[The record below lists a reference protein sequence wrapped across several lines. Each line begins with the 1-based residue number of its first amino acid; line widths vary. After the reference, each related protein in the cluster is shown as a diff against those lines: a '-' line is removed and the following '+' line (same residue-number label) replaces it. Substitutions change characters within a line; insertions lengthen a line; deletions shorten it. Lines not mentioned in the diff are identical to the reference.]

1 MSHIFIFG
9 ITRRGKAVYHRH
21 SAGQEEEKNFPV
33 FGICQGQLLPDRGSL
48 DIQTYKNQGSVKM
61 TAKHIDTALVNA
73 GRSKKYTQ
81 GSVNSVIQR
90 ASSLV
95 FDTVEAKKQATRG
108 RAKGELFYGR
118 RGTLTHFSLQE
129 AMCELEGGAGC
140 ALFPC
145 GAAAVANTLLAF
157 VEQGDHVLVTNTA
170 YEPTQDFCSK
180 ILAKLGVT
188 TGWFDPLIGA
198 DIANLI
204 QPNTKVV
211 FLEAPGSITM
221 EVHDVPAIV
230 EAVRRVAPEAIIMID
245 NTWAAGILFKALEFG
260 IDISIQA
267 GTKYLIG
274 HSDAMVG
281 TAVSNA
287 RCWDQL
293 RENAYLMGQMLD
305 ADTAY
310 MTSRGL
316 RTLGVR
322 LRQHHESSLAIAEWL
337 AAHPQVAK
345 VNHPALP
352 GSKGHEFWK
361 RDFTGSSGL
370 FSFVLNKRLSNDALA
385 AYLDN
390 FTLFSMAYSWGGFE
404 SLILA
409 NQPEHIAAIRPE
421 GEIDFTGTLIR
432 VHIGLE
438 NVDDL
443 IADLAAGFQRI
454 V

>member
-1 MSHIFIFG
+1 M
-9 ITRRGKAVYHRH
+9 A
-21 SAGQEEEKNFPV
+21 
-33 FGICQGQLLPDRGSL
+33 D
-48 DIQTYKNQGSVKM
+48 
-61 TAKHIDTALVNA
+61 KHLDTALVNA

-95 FDTVEAKKQATRG
+95 FDTVEAKKHATRN
-108 RAKGELFYGR
+108 RANGELFYGR

-145 GAAAVANTLLAF
+145 GAAAVANTILAF
-157 VEQGDHVLVTNTA
+157 VEQGDHVLMTNTA
-170 YEPTQDFCSK
+170 YEPSQDFCTK

-188 TGWFDPLIGA
+188 TSWFDPLIGA
-198 DIANLI
+198 DIARLVR
-204 QPNTKVV
+204 PETRVV
-211 FLEAPGSITM
+211 FLESPGSITM

-230 EAVRRVAPEAIIMID
+230 AAVRQVAPEAIIMID
-245 NTWAAGILFKALEFG
+245 NTWAAGILFKALDFG

-281 TAVSNA
+281 TAVANA
-287 RCWDQL
+287 RCWPQL

-322 LRQHHESSLAIAEWL
+322 LRQHHESSLRIAEWL
-337 AAHPQVAK
+337 AQHPQVAR

-370 FSFVLNKRLSNDALA
+370 FSFVLSKRLNDAELA
-385 AYLDN
+385 EYLDN
-390 FTLFSMAYSWGGFE
+390 FSLFSMAYSWGGFE

-409 NQPEHIAAIRPE
+409 NQPEQLAHIRPDAE
-421 GEIDFTGTLIR
+421 VDFSGTLIR
-432 VHIGLE
+432 LHIGLE

-443 IADLAAGFQRI
+443 QADLAAGFARI

>member
-1 MSHIFIFG
+1 M
-9 ITRRGKAVYHRH
+9 A
-21 SAGQEEEKNFPV
+21 
-33 FGICQGQLLPDRGSL
+33 D
-48 DIQTYKNQGSVKM
+48 
-61 TAKHIDTALVNA
+61 KHLDTALVNA

-95 FDTVEAKKQATRG
+95 FDTVEAKKHATRN
-108 RAKGELFYGR
+108 RANGELFYGR

-145 GAAAVANTLLAF
+145 DAAAVANTILAF
-157 VEQGDHVLVTNTA
+157 VEQGDHVLMTNTA
-170 YEPTQDFCSK
+170 YEPSQDFCTK

-188 TGWFDPLIGA
+188 TSWFDPLIGA
-198 DIANLI
+198 DIARLVR
-204 QPNTKVV
+204 PETRVV
-211 FLEAPGSITM
+211 FLESPGSITM

-230 EAVRRVAPEAIIMID
+230 AAVRQVAPEAIIMLD
-245 NTWAAGILFKALEFG
+245 NTWAAGILFKALDFG

-281 TAVSNA
+281 TAVANA
-287 RCWDQL
+287 RCWPQL

-322 LRQHHESSLAIAEWL
+322 LRQHHESSLRIAEWL
-337 AAHPQVAK
+337 AQHPQVAR

-370 FSFVLNKRLSNDALA
+370 FSFVLSKRLNDAELA
-385 AYLDN
+385 EYLDN
-390 FTLFSMAYSWGGFE
+390 FSLFSMAYSWGGFE

-409 NQPEHIAAIRPE
+409 NQPEQIAHIRPDAE
-421 GEIDFTGTLIR
+421 VDFSGTLIR
-432 VHIGLE
+432 LHIGLE

-443 IADLAAGFQRI
+443 QADLAAGFARI

>member
-1 MSHIFIFG
+1 M
-9 ITRRGKAVYHRH
+9 A
-21 SAGQEEEKNFPV
+21 
-33 FGICQGQLLPDRGSL
+33 D
-48 DIQTYKNQGSVKM
+48 
-61 TAKHIDTALVNA
+61 KHLDTALVNA

-95 FDTVEAKKQATRG
+95 FDTVEAKKHATRN
-108 RAKGELFYGR
+108 RANGELFYGR

-145 GAAAVANTLLAF
+145 GAAAVANTILAF
-157 VEQGDHVLVTNTA
+157 VEQGDHILVTNTA
-170 YEPTQDFCSK
+170 YEPTQDFCTK

-188 TGWFDPLIGA
+188 TGWFDPLIGG
-198 DIANLI
+198 DIARLV
-204 QPNTKVV
+204 QPNTRVV
-211 FLEAPGSITM
+211 FLESPGSITM

-230 EAVRRVAPEAIIMID
+230 AAVRRVAPEAIIMID
-245 NTWAAGILFKALEFG
+245 NTWAAGVLFKALEFG

-281 TAVSNA
+281 TAVSNE
-287 RCWDQL
+287 RCWAQL
-293 RENAYLMGQMLD
+293 RENAYLMGQMVD

-316 RTLGVR
+316 RTLAVR
-322 LRQHHESSLAIAEWL
+322 LRQHHESSLQIAEWL
-337 AAHPQVAK
+337 AQHPQVAR

-352 GSKGHEFWK
+352 GSKGHEYWK

-370 FSFVLNKRLSNDALA
+370 FSFVLNKRLTDAELS
-385 AYLDN
+385 AYLDH
-390 FTLFSMAYSWGGFE
+390 FSLFSMAYSWGGFE

-409 NQPEHIAAIRPE
+409 NQPEHIAAIRPDAE
-421 GEIDFTGTLIR
+421 VDFSGTLIR

-438 NVDDL
+438 NVTDL
-443 IADLAAGFQRI
+443 LDDLAAGFARI

>member
-1 MSHIFIFG
+1 MTKKH
-9 ITRRGKAVYHRH
+9 
-21 SAGQEEEKNFPV
+21 
-33 FGICQGQLLPDRGSL
+33 L
-48 DIQTYKNQGSVKM
+48 DT
-61 TAKHIDTALVNA
+61 TLVQA

-95 FDTVEAKKQATRG
+95 FDTVEEKKIATRN
-108 RAKGELFYGR
+108 RAKGGLFYGR

-145 GAAAVANTLLAF
+145 GAAAVANTILAF
-157 VEQGDHVLVTNTA
+157 VEQGDHILMTNTA
-170 YEPTQDFCSK
+170 YEPSQDFCTK
-180 ILAKLGVT
+180 ILSKLGVT
-188 TGWFDPLIGA
+188 TGWFDPLIGEG
-198 DIANLI
+198 IAELI
-204 QPNTKVV
+204 QPNTRIV
-211 FLEAPGSITM
+211 FLESPGSLTM

-230 EAVRRVAPEAIIMID
+230 KAVRSKAPEAIVMID
-245 NTWAAGILFKALEFG
+245 NTWAAGVLFKALEFD

-267 GTKYLIG
+267 ATKYLIG
-274 HSDAMVG
+274 HSDGMIG

-293 RENAYLMGQMLD
+293 RENAYLMGQMVD

-310 MTSRGL
+310 MTSRGI

-322 LRQHHESSLAIAEWL
+322 LRQHHESSLKVAQWL
-337 AAHPQVAK
+337 AQHPQVER

-352 GSKGHEFWK
+352 GSKGHEFWQ

-370 FSFVLNKRLSNDALA
+370 FSFVLKKRLNNDELA
-385 AYLDN
+385 SYLDN

-409 NQPEHIAAIRPE
+409 NQPEQIAALRP
-421 GEIDFTGTLIR
+421 GGDVDFSGTLIR
-432 VHIGLE
+432 LHIGLE

-443 IADLAAGFQRI
+443 IADLAAGFERI

>member
-1 MSHIFIFG
+1 M
-9 ITRRGKAVYHRH
+9 A
-21 SAGQEEEKNFPV
+21 
-33 FGICQGQLLPDRGSL
+33 D
-48 DIQTYKNQGSVKM
+48 
-61 TAKHIDTALVNA
+61 KHLDTALVNA

-95 FDTVEAKKQATRG
+95 FDTVEAKKHATRN
-108 RAKGELFYGR
+108 RANGELFYGR

-145 GAAAVANTLLAF
+145 GAAAVANTILAF
-157 VEQGDHVLVTNTA
+157 VEQGDQVLMTNTA
-170 YEPTQDFCSK
+170 YEPSQDFCTK
-180 ILAKLGVT
+180 ILAKLGVAT
-188 TGWFDPLIGA
+188 SWFDPLIGA
-198 DIANLI
+198 DIAQLI
-204 QPNTKVV
+204 RPETRVV
-211 FLEAPGSITM
+211 FLESPGSITM

-230 EAVRRVAPEAIIMID
+230 AAVRQVAPEAIIMID
-245 NTWAAGILFKALEFG
+245 NTWAAGILFKALDFG

-281 TAVSNA
+281 TAVANA
-287 RCWDQL
+287 RCWPQL

-322 LRQHHESSLAIAEWL
+322 LRQHHESSLRIAEWL
-337 AAHPQVAK
+337 AQHPQVAR

-370 FSFVLNKRLSNDALA
+370 FSFVLNKRLNDAELA
-385 AYLDN
+385 EYLDN
-390 FTLFSMAYSWGGFE
+390 FSLFSMAYSWGGFE

-409 NQPEHIAAIRPE
+409 NQPEQIAHIRPDAE
-421 GEIDFTGTLIR
+421 VDFSGTLIR
-432 VHIGLE
+432 LHIGLE

-443 IADLAAGFQRI
+443 QADLAAGFARI

>member
-1 MSHIFIFG
+1 M
-9 ITRRGKAVYHRH
+9 A
-21 SAGQEEEKNFPV
+21 
-33 FGICQGQLLPDRGSL
+33 D
-48 DIQTYKNQGSVKM
+48 
-61 TAKHIDTALVNA
+61 KHLDTALVNA

-95 FDTVEAKKQATRG
+95 FDTVEAKKHATRN
-108 RAKGELFYGR
+108 RANGELFYGR

-129 AMCELEGGAGC
+129 AMCELEGGAAGEEG
-140 ALFPC
+140 AA
-145 GAAAVANTLLAF
+145 GAAAVANTILAF
-157 VEQGDHVLVTNTA
+157 VEQGDHVLMTNTA
-170 YEPTQDFCSK
+170 YEPSQDFCTK

-188 TGWFDPLIGA
+188 TSWFDPLIGA
-198 DIANLI
+198 DIARLVR
-204 QPNTKVV
+204 PETRVV
-211 FLEAPGSITM
+211 FLESPGSITM

-230 EAVRRVAPEAIIMID
+230 AAVRQVAPEAIIMLD
-245 NTWAAGILFKALEFG
+245 NTWAAGILFKALDFG

-281 TAVSNA
+281 TAVANA
-287 RCWDQL
+287 RCWPQL

-322 LRQHHESSLAIAEWL
+322 LRQHHESSLRIAEWL
-337 AAHPQVAK
+337 AQHPQVAR

-370 FSFVLNKRLSNDALA
+370 FSFVLSKRLNDAELA
-385 AYLDN
+385 EYLDN
-390 FTLFSMAYSWGGFE
+390 FSLFSMAYSWGGFE

-409 NQPEHIAAIRPE
+409 NQPEQIAHIRPDAE
-421 GEIDFTGTLIR
+421 VDFSGTLIR
-432 VHIGLE
+432 LHIGLE

-443 IADLAAGFQRI
+443 QADLAAGFARI

>member
-1 MSHIFIFG
+1 M
-9 ITRRGKAVYHRH
+9 A
-21 SAGQEEEKNFPV
+21 
-33 FGICQGQLLPDRGSL
+33 D
-48 DIQTYKNQGSVKM
+48 
-61 TAKHIDTALVNA
+61 KHLDTALVNA

-95 FDTVEAKKQATRG
+95 FDTVEAKKHATRN
-108 RAKGELFYGR
+108 RANGELFYGR

-129 AMCELEGGAGC
+129 AMCELESGAGC

-145 GAAAVANTLLAF
+145 GAAAVANTILAF
-157 VEQGDHVLVTNTA
+157 VEQGDHVLMTNTA
-170 YEPTQDFCSK
+170 YEPSQDFCTK

-188 TGWFDPLIGA
+188 TSWFDPLIGA
-198 DIANLI
+198 DITRLVR
-204 QPNTKVV
+204 PETRVV
-211 FLEAPGSITM
+211 FLESPGSITM

-230 EAVRRVAPEAIIMID
+230 AAVRQVAPEAIIMID
-245 NTWAAGILFKALEFG
+245 NTWAAGILFKALDFG

-281 TAVSNA
+281 TAVANA
-287 RCWDQL
+287 RCWPQL

-322 LRQHHESSLAIAEWL
+322 LRQHHESSLRIAEWL
-337 AAHPQVAK
+337 AQHPQVAR

-370 FSFVLNKRLSNDALA
+370 FSFVLSKRLNDAELA
-385 AYLDN
+385 EYLDN
-390 FTLFSMAYSWGGFE
+390 FSLFSMAYSWGGFE

-409 NQPEHIAAIRPE
+409 NQPEQIAHIRPDAE
-421 GEIDFTGTLIR
+421 VDFSGTLIR
-432 VHIGLE
+432 LHIGLE

-443 IADLAAGFQRI
+443 QADLAAGFARI

>member
-1 MSHIFIFG
+1 M
-9 ITRRGKAVYHRH
+9 A
-21 SAGQEEEKNFPV
+21 
-33 FGICQGQLLPDRGSL
+33 D
-48 DIQTYKNQGSVKM
+48 
-61 TAKHIDTALVNA
+61 KHLDTALVNA

-95 FDTVEAKKQATRG
+95 FDTVEAKKHATRN
-108 RAKGELFYGR
+108 RANGELFYGR

-145 GAAAVANTLLAF
+145 GAAAVANTILAF
-157 VEQGDHVLVTNTA
+157 VEQGDHVLMTNTA
-170 YEPTQDFCSK
+170 YEPSQDFCTK

-188 TGWFDPLIGA
+188 TSWFDPLIGA
-198 DIANLI
+198 DIARLVR
-204 QPNTKVV
+204 PETRVV
-211 FLEAPGSITM
+211 FLESPGSITM
-221 EVHDVPAIV
+221 EVHDVPAIIA
-230 EAVRRVAPEAIIMID
+230 AVRQVAPEAIIMID
-245 NTWAAGILFKALEFG
+245 NTWAAGILFKALDFG

-281 TAVSNA
+281 TAVANA
-287 RCWDQL
+287 RCWPQL

-322 LRQHHESSLAIAEWL
+322 LRQHHESSLRIAEWL
-337 AAHPQVAK
+337 AQHPQVAR

-370 FSFVLNKRLSNDALA
+370 FSFVLSKRLNDAELA
-385 AYLDN
+385 EYLDN
-390 FTLFSMAYSWGGFE
+390 FSLFSMAYSWGGFE

-409 NQPEHIAAIRPE
+409 NQPEQIAHIRPDAE
-421 GEIDFTGTLIR
+421 VDFSGTLIR
-432 VHIGLE
+432 LHIGLE

-443 IADLAAGFQRI
+443 QADLAAGFARI

>member
-1 MSHIFIFG
+1 M
-9 ITRRGKAVYHRH
+9 A
-21 SAGQEEEKNFPV
+21 
-33 FGICQGQLLPDRGSL
+33 D
-48 DIQTYKNQGSVKM
+48 
-61 TAKHIDTALVNA
+61 KHLDTALVNA

-95 FDTVEAKKQATRG
+95 FDTVEAKKRATRN
-108 RAKGELFYGR
+108 RANGELFYGR

-145 GAAAVANTLLAF
+145 GAAAVANTILAF
-157 VEQGDHVLVTNTA
+157 VEQGDHVLMTNTA
-170 YEPTQDFCSK
+170 YEPSQDFCTK

-188 TGWFDPLIGA
+188 TSWFDPLIGA
-198 DIANLI
+198 DIARLVR
-204 QPNTKVV
+204 PETRVV
-211 FLEAPGSITM
+211 FLESPGSITM

-230 EAVRRVAPEAIIMID
+230 AAVRQVAPEAIIMLD
-245 NTWAAGILFKALEFG
+245 NTWAAGILFKALDFG

-281 TAVSNA
+281 TAVANA
-287 RCWDQL
+287 RCWPQL

-322 LRQHHESSLAIAEWL
+322 LRQHHESSLRIAEWL
-337 AAHPQVAK
+337 AQHPQVAR

-370 FSFVLNKRLSNDALA
+370 FSFVLSKRLNDAELA
-385 AYLDN
+385 EYLDN
-390 FTLFSMAYSWGGFE
+390 FSLFSMAYSWGGFE

-409 NQPEHIAAIRPE
+409 NQPEQIAHIRPDAE
-421 GEIDFTGTLIR
+421 VDFSGTLIR
-432 VHIGLE
+432 LHIGLE

-443 IADLAAGFQRI
+443 QADLAAGFARI

>member
-1 MSHIFIFG
+1 M
-9 ITRRGKAVYHRH
+9 A
-21 SAGQEEEKNFPV
+21 
-33 FGICQGQLLPDRGSL
+33 D
-48 DIQTYKNQGSVKM
+48 
-61 TAKHIDTALVNA
+61 KHLDTALVNA

-95 FDTVEAKKQATRG
+95 FDTVEAKKHATRN
-108 RAKGELFYGR
+108 RANGELFYGR

-145 GAAAVANTLLAF
+145 GAAAVANTILAF
-157 VEQGDHVLVTNTA
+157 VEQGDHVLMTNTA
-170 YEPTQDFCSK
+170 YEPSQDFCTK
-180 ILAKLGVT
+180 ILAKLGIAT
-188 TGWFDPLIGA
+188 SWFDPLIGA
-198 DIANLI
+198 DIAQLI
-204 QPNTKVV
+204 RPETRVV
-211 FLEAPGSITM
+211 FLESPGSITM

-230 EAVRRVAPEAIIMID
+230 AAVRQVAPEAIIMID
-245 NTWAAGILFKALEFG
+245 NTWAAGILFKALDFG

-281 TAVSNA
+281 TAVANA
-287 RCWDQL
+287 RCWPQL

-322 LRQHHESSLAIAEWL
+322 LRQHHESSLRIAEWL
-337 AAHPQVAK
+337 AQHPQVAR

-370 FSFVLNKRLSNDALA
+370 FSFVLNKRLNDAELA

-390 FTLFSMAYSWGGFE
+390 FSLFSMAYSWGGFE

-409 NQPEHIAAIRPE
+409 NQPEQIAHIRPDAE
-421 GEIDFTGTLIR
+421 VDFSGTLIR
-432 VHIGLE
+432 LHIGLE

-443 IADLAAGFQRI
+443 QADLAAGFARI

>member
-1 MSHIFIFG
+1 MTKKH
-9 ITRRGKAVYHRH
+9 
-21 SAGQEEEKNFPV
+21 
-33 FGICQGQLLPDRGSL
+33 L
-48 DIQTYKNQGSVKM
+48 DT
-61 TAKHIDTALVNA
+61 TLVQA

-95 FDTVEAKKQATRG
+95 FDTVEDKKIATRN
-108 RAKGELFYGR
+108 RAKGGLFYGR

-145 GAAAVANTLLAF
+145 GAAAVANTILAF
-157 VEQGDHVLVTNTA
+157 VEQGDHILMTNTA
-170 YEPTQDFCSK
+170 YEPSQDFCTK
-180 ILAKLGVT
+180 ILSRLGVT
-188 TGWFDPLIGA
+188 TGWFDPLIGEG
-198 DIANLI
+198 ISELI
-204 QPNTKVV
+204 QPNTRIV
-211 FLEAPGSITM
+211 FLESPGSITM

-230 EAVRRVAPEAIIMID
+230 KAVRSKAPEAIIMID
-245 NTWAAGILFKALEFG
+245 NTWAAGVLLKALEFD

-267 GTKYLIG
+267 ATKYLIG
-274 HSDAMVG
+274 HSDGMIG

-293 RENAYLMGQMLD
+293 RENAYLMGQMVD

-310 MTSRGL
+310 MTSRGI

-322 LRQHHESSLAIAEWL
+322 LRQHHESSLKIAEWL
-337 AAHPQVAK
+337 AQHPQVER

-352 GSKGHEFWK
+352 GSKGHEFWQ

-370 FSFVLNKRLSNDALA
+370 FSFVLKKRLNNDELA
-385 AYLDN
+385 SYLDN

-404 SLILA
+404 SLILP
-409 NQPEHIAAIRPE
+409 NQPEQIAALRPG
-421 GEIDFTGTLIR
+421 GEVDFSGTLIR
-432 VHIGLE
+432 LHIGLE
-438 NVDDL
+438 NADDL
-443 IADLAAGFQRI
+443 IADLAAGFARI

>member
-1 MSHIFIFG
+1 M
-9 ITRRGKAVYHRH
+9 A
-21 SAGQEEEKNFPV
+21 
-33 FGICQGQLLPDRGSL
+33 D
-48 DIQTYKNQGSVKM
+48 
-61 TAKHIDTALVNA
+61 KHLDTALVNA

-95 FDTVEAKKQATRG
+95 FDTVEAKKHATRN
-108 RAKGELFYGR
+108 RANGELFYGR

-145 GAAAVANTLLAF
+145 GAAAVANTILAF
-157 VEQGDHVLVTNTA
+157 VEQGDHVLMTNTA
-170 YEPTQDFCSK
+170 YEPSQDFCTK

-188 TGWFDPLIGA
+188 TSWFDPLIGA
-198 DIANLI
+198 DIARLVR
-204 QPNTKVV
+204 PETRVV
-211 FLEAPGSITM
+211 FLESPGSITM

-230 EAVRRVAPEAIIMID
+230 AAVRQVAPEAIIMID
-245 NTWAAGILFKALEFG
+245 NTWAARILFKALDFG

-281 TAVSNA
+281 TAVANA
-287 RCWDQL
+287 RCWPQL

-322 LRQHHESSLAIAEWL
+322 LRQHHESSLRIAEWL
-337 AAHPQVAK
+337 AQHPQVAR

-370 FSFVLNKRLSNDALA
+370 FSFVLSKRLNDAELA
-385 AYLDN
+385 EYLDN
-390 FTLFSMAYSWGGFE
+390 FSLFSMAYSWGGFE

-409 NQPEHIAAIRPE
+409 NQPEQIAHIRPDAE
-421 GEIDFTGTLIR
+421 VDFSGTLIR
-432 VHIGLE
+432 LHIGLE

-443 IADLAAGFQRI
+443 QADLAAGFARI

>member
-1 MSHIFIFG
+1 M
-9 ITRRGKAVYHRH
+9 A
-21 SAGQEEEKNFPV
+21 
-33 FGICQGQLLPDRGSL
+33 D
-48 DIQTYKNQGSVKM
+48 
-61 TAKHIDTALVNA
+61 KHLDTALVNA

-95 FDTVEAKKQATRG
+95 FDTVEAKKHATRN
-108 RAKGELFYGR
+108 RANGELFYGR

-145 GAAAVANTLLAF
+145 GAAAVANTILAF
-157 VEQGDHVLVTNTA
+157 VEQGDHVLMTNTA
-170 YEPTQDFCSK
+170 YEPSQDFCTK

-188 TGWFDPLIGA
+188 TSWFDPLIGA
-198 DIANLI
+198 DIARLVR
-204 QPNTKVV
+204 PETRVV
-211 FLEAPGSITM
+211 FLESPGSITM

-230 EAVRRVAPEAIIMID
+230 AAVRQVAPEAIIMID
-245 NTWAAGILFKALEFG
+245 NTWAAGILFKALDFG

-281 TAVSNA
+281 TAVANA
-287 RCWDQL
+287 RCWPQL

-305 ADTAY
+305 SDTAY

-322 LRQHHESSLAIAEWL
+322 LRQHHESSLRIADWL
-337 AAHPQVAK
+337 AQHPQVAR

-370 FSFVLNKRLSNDALA
+370 FSFVLSKRLNDAELA
-385 AYLDN
+385 EYLDN
-390 FTLFSMAYSWGGFE
+390 FSLFSMAYSWGGFE

-409 NQPEHIAAIRPE
+409 NQPEQIAHIRPDAE
-421 GEIDFTGTLIR
+421 VDFSGTLIR
-432 VHIGLE
+432 LHIGLE

-443 IADLAAGFQRI
+443 QADLAAGFARI

>member
-1 MSHIFIFG
+1 
-9 ITRRGKAVYHRH
+9 
-21 SAGQEEEKNFPV
+21 
-33 FGICQGQLLPDRGSL
+33 
-48 DIQTYKNQGSVKM
+48 M
-61 TAKHIDTALVNA
+61 TAKHLDTALVNA

-81 GSVNSVIQR
+81 GSVNTVIQR

-95 FDTVEAKKQATRG
+95 FETVEAKKHATRN
-108 RAKGELFYGR
+108 RANGELFYGR

-145 GAAAVANTLLAF
+145 GAAAVANTILAF
-157 VEQGDHVLVTNTA
+157 VEQGDHVLMTNTA
-170 YEPTQDFCSK
+170 YEPTQDFSTK

-188 TGWFDPLIGA
+188 TSWFDPMIGSS
-198 DIANLI
+198 IVQLV
-204 QPNTKVV
+204 QPNTRVV
-211 FLEAPGSITM
+211 FLESPGSITM

-230 EAVRRVAPEAIIMID
+230 QAVRSVAPEAIIMID
-245 NTWAAGILFKALEFG
+245 NTWAAGVLFKALDFD

-281 TAVSNA
+281 TAVANA
-287 RCWDQL
+287 RCWEQL

-322 LRQHHESSLAIAEWL
+322 LRQHHESSLKIAEWL
-337 AAHPQVAK
+337 AAHPQVAQ

-352 GSKGHEFWK
+352 GSKGHEYWK
-361 RDFTGSSGL
+361 RDFSGSSGL
-370 FSFVLNKRLSNDALA
+370 FSFVLNKRLNNEELA
-385 AYLDN
+385 NYLDN
-390 FTLFSMAYSWGGFE
+390 FSLFSMAYSWGGFE

-421 GEIDFTGTLIR
+421 GRVDFDGTLIR
-432 VHIGLE
+432 LHIGLE

-443 IADLAAGFQRI
+443 IGDLVAGFQRI

>member
-1 MSHIFIFG
+1 M
-9 ITRRGKAVYHRH
+9 A
-21 SAGQEEEKNFPV
+21 
-33 FGICQGQLLPDRGSL
+33 D
-48 DIQTYKNQGSVKM
+48 
-61 TAKHIDTALVNA
+61 KHLDTALVHA
-73 GRSKKYTQ
+73 GRSQKYTL

-95 FDTVEAKKQATRG
+95 FDTVEAKKHATRN

-145 GAAAVANTLLAF
+145 GAAAVANTILAF
-157 VEQGDHVLVTNTA
+157 VEQGDHILVTNTA
-170 YEPTQDFCSK
+170 YEPTQDFCTK

-188 TGWFDPLIGA
+188 TGWFDPLIGG
-198 DIANLI
+198 DIARLV
-204 QPNTKVV
+204 QPNTRVV
-211 FLEAPGSITM
+211 FLESPGSITM

-230 EAVRRVAPEAIIMID
+230 AAVRRVAPEAIIMID
-245 NTWAAGILFKALEFG
+245 NTWAAGVLFKALEFG

-281 TAVSNA
+281 TAVSNE
-287 RCWDQL
+287 RCWAQL
-293 RENAYLMGQMLD
+293 RENAYLMGQMVD

-316 RTLGVR
+316 RTLAVR
-322 LRQHHESSLAIAEWL
+322 LRQHHESSLQIAEWL
-337 AAHPQVAK
+337 AQHPQVAR

-352 GSKGHEFWK
+352 GSKGHEYWK

-370 FSFVLNKRLSNDALA
+370 FSFVLNKRLTDAELS
-385 AYLDN
+385 AYLDH
-390 FTLFSMAYSWGGFE
+390 FSLFSMAYSWGGFE

-409 NQPEHIAAIRPE
+409 NQPEHIAAIRPDAE
-421 GEIDFTGTLIR
+421 VDFSGTLIR
-432 VHIGLE
+432 LHIGLE
-438 NVDDL
+438 NDTDL
-443 IADLAAGFQRI
+443 LDVIAAGFARI

>member
-1 MSHIFIFG
+1 M
-9 ITRRGKAVYHRH
+9 A
-21 SAGQEEEKNFPV
+21 
-33 FGICQGQLLPDRGSL
+33 D
-48 DIQTYKNQGSVKM
+48 
-61 TAKHIDTALVNA
+61 KHLDTALVNA

-95 FDTVEAKKQATRG
+95 FDTVEAKKHATRN
-108 RAKGELFYGR
+108 RANGELFYGR

-145 GAAAVANTLLAF
+145 GAAAVANTILAF
-157 VEQGDHVLVTNTA
+157 VEQGDHVLMTNTA
-170 YEPTQDFCSK
+170 YEPSQDFCTK

-188 TGWFDPLIGA
+188 TSWFDPLIGA
-198 DIANLI
+198 DIARLVR
-204 QPNTKVV
+204 PETRVV
-211 FLEAPGSITM
+211 FLESPGSITM

-230 EAVRRVAPEAIIMID
+230 AAVRQVAPEAIIMID
-245 NTWAAGILFKALEFG
+245 NTWAAGILFKALDFG

-281 TAVSNA
+281 TAVANA
-287 RCWDQL
+287 RCWPQL

-322 LRQHHESSLAIAEWL
+322 LRQHHESSLRIAEWL
-337 AAHPQVAK
+337 AQHPQVAR

-370 FSFVLNKRLSNDALA
+370 FSFVLSKRLNDAELA
-385 AYLDN
+385 EYLDN
-390 FTLFSMAYSWGGFE
+390 FSLFSMAYSWGGFE

-409 NQPEHIAAIRPE
+409 NQPEQIAHIRPDAE
-421 GEIDFTGTLIR
+421 VDFSGTLIR
-432 VHIGLE
+432 LHIGLE

-443 IADLAAGFQRI
+443 QADLAVGFARI

>member
-1 MSHIFIFG
+1 MTTKH
-9 ITRRGKAVYHRH
+9 
-21 SAGQEEEKNFPV
+21 
-33 FGICQGQLLPDRGSL
+33 L
-48 DIQTYKNQGSVKM
+48 DT
-61 TAKHIDTALVNA
+61 TLVQA

-95 FDTVEAKKQATRG
+95 FDTVEEKKNATRN
-108 RAKGELFYGR
+108 RAKGGLFYGR

-145 GAAAVANTLLAF
+145 GAAAVANTILAF
-157 VEQGDHVLVTNTA
+157 VEQGDHILMTNTA
-170 YEPTQDFCSK
+170 YEPSQDFCTK
-180 ILAKLGVT
+180 ILSKLGVT
-188 TGWFDPLIGA
+188 TGWFDPLIGEG
-198 DIANLI
+198 IAELI
-204 QPNTKVV
+204 QPNTRIV
-211 FLEAPGSITM
+211 FLESPGSLTM

-230 EAVRRVAPEAIIMID
+230 KAVRSKAPEAIIIID
-245 NTWAAGILFKALEFG
+245 NTWAAGVLFKALEFD

-267 GTKYLIG
+267 ATKYLIG
-274 HSDAMVG
+274 HSDGMIG

-293 RENAYLMGQMLD
+293 RENAYLMGQMVD

-310 MTSRGL
+310 MTSRGI

-322 LRQHHESSLAIAEWL
+322 LRQHHESSLKVAEWL
-337 AAHPQVAK
+337 AQHPQVER

-352 GSKGHEFWK
+352 GSKGHEFWQ

-370 FSFVLNKRLSNDALA
+370 FSFVLKKRLNNDELA
-385 AYLDN
+385 SYLDN
-390 FTLFSMAYSWGGFE
+390 FNLFSMAYSWGGFE

-409 NQPEHIAAIRPE
+409 NQPEQIAALRPG
-421 GEIDFTGTLIR
+421 GEVDFSGTLIR
-432 VHIGLE
+432 LHIGLE

-443 IADLAAGFQRI
+443 IADLAAGFERI

>member
-1 MSHIFIFG
+1 M
-9 ITRRGKAVYHRH
+9 A
-21 SAGQEEEKNFPV
+21 
-33 FGICQGQLLPDRGSL
+33 D
-48 DIQTYKNQGSVKM
+48 
-61 TAKHIDTALVNA
+61 KHLDTALVHA

-95 FDTVEAKKQATRG
+95 FDTVEAKKHATRN

-145 GAAAVANTLLAF
+145 GTAAVANTILAF
-157 VEQGDHVLVTNTA
+157 VEQGDHILVTNTA
-170 YEPTQDFCSK
+170 YEPTQDFCTK

-188 TGWFDPLIGA
+188 TGWFDPLIGG
-198 DIANLI
+198 DIARLV
-204 QPNTKVV
+204 QPNTRVV
-211 FLEAPGSITM
+211 FLESPGSITM

-230 EAVRRVAPEAIIMID
+230 AAVRSVAPQAIIMID
-245 NTWAAGILFKALEFG
+245 NTWAAGVLFKALEFG

-281 TAVSNA
+281 TAVSNE
-287 RCWDQL
+287 RCWAQL
-293 RENAYLMGQMLD
+293 RENAYLMGQMVD

-316 RTLGVR
+316 RTLAVR
-322 LRQHHESSLAIAEWL
+322 LRQHHESSLQIAEWL
-337 AAHPQVAK
+337 AQHPQVAR

-352 GSKGHEFWK
+352 GSKGHEYWK

-370 FSFVLNKRLSNDALA
+370 FSFVLNKRLSDAELS
-385 AYLDN
+385 AYLDH
-390 FTLFSMAYSWGGFE
+390 FSLFSMAYSWGGFE

-409 NQPEHIAAIRPE
+409 NQPEHIAAIRPDAE
-421 GEIDFTGTLIR
+421 VDFSGTLIR

-438 NVDDL
+438 NVTDL
-443 IADLAAGFQRI
+443 LDDLAAGFARI

>member
-1 MSHIFIFG
+1 M
-9 ITRRGKAVYHRH
+9 A
-21 SAGQEEEKNFPV
+21 
-33 FGICQGQLLPDRGSL
+33 D
-48 DIQTYKNQGSVKM
+48 
-61 TAKHIDTALVNA
+61 KHLDTALVNA

-95 FDTVEAKKQATRG
+95 FDTVEAKKHATRN
-108 RAKGELFYGR
+108 RANGELFYGR

-145 GAAAVANTLLAF
+145 GAAAVANTILAF
-157 VEQGDHVLVTNTA
+157 VEQGDHVLMTNTA
-170 YEPTQDFCSK
+170 YEPSQDFCTK

-188 TGWFDPLIGA
+188 TSWFDPLIGA
-198 DIANLI
+198 DIARLFR
-204 QPNTKVV
+204 PETRVV
-211 FLEAPGSITM
+211 FLESPGSITM

-230 EAVRRVAPEAIIMID
+230 AAVRQVAPEAIIMLD
-245 NTWAAGILFKALEFG
+245 NTWAAGILFKALDFG

-281 TAVSNA
+281 TAVANA
-287 RCWDQL
+287 RCWPQL

-322 LRQHHESSLAIAEWL
+322 LRQHHESSLRIAEWL
-337 AAHPQVAK
+337 AQHPQVAR

-370 FSFVLNKRLSNDALA
+370 FSFVLSKRLNDAELA
-385 AYLDN
+385 EYLDN
-390 FTLFSMAYSWGGFE
+390 FSLFSMAYSWGGFE

-409 NQPEHIAAIRPE
+409 NQPEQIAHIRPDAE
-421 GEIDFTGTLIR
+421 VDFSGTLIR
-432 VHIGLE
+432 LHIGLE

-443 IADLAAGFQRI
+443 QADLAAGFARI

>member
-1 MSHIFIFG
+1 M
-9 ITRRGKAVYHRH
+9 A
-21 SAGQEEEKNFPV
+21 
-33 FGICQGQLLPDRGSL
+33 D
-48 DIQTYKNQGSVKM
+48 
-61 TAKHIDTALVNA
+61 KHLDTALVNA

-95 FDTVEAKKQATRG
+95 FDTVEAKKHATRN
-108 RAKGELFYGR
+108 RANGELFYGR

-145 GAAAVANTLLAF
+145 GAAAVANTILAF
-157 VEQGDHVLVTNTA
+157 VEQGDHVLMTNTA
-170 YEPTQDFCSK
+170 YEPSQDFCTK

-188 TGWFDPLIGA
+188 TSWFDPLIGA
-198 DIANLI
+198 DIAQLI
-204 QPNTKVV
+204 RPETRVV
-211 FLEAPGSITM
+211 FLESPGSITM

-230 EAVRRVAPEAIIMID
+230 AAVRQVAPEAIIMID
-245 NTWAAGILFKALEFG
+245 NTWAAGILFKALDFD

-281 TAVSNA
+281 TAVANA
-287 RCWDQL
+287 RCWPQL

-322 LRQHHESSLAIAEWL
+322 LRQHHESSLRIAEWL
-337 AAHPQVAK
+337 AQHPQVAR

-370 FSFVLNKRLSNDALA
+370 FSFVLNKRLNDAELA
-385 AYLDN
+385 EYLDN
-390 FTLFSMAYSWGGFE
+390 FSLFSMAYSWGGFE

-409 NQPEHIAAIRPE
+409 NQPEQIAHIRPDAE
-421 GEIDFTGTLIR
+421 VDFSGTLIR
-432 VHIGLE
+432 LHIGLE

-443 IADLAAGFQRI
+443 QADLAAGFARI

>member
-1 MSHIFIFG
+1 M
-9 ITRRGKAVYHRH
+9 TNK
-21 SAGQEEEKNFPV
+21 
-33 FGICQGQLLPDRGSL
+33 QLE
-48 DIQTYKNQGSVKM
+48 T
-61 TAKHIDTALVNA
+61 TLVQA

-95 FDTVEAKKQATRG
+95 FDTVEDKKIATRN
-108 RAKGELFYGR
+108 RAKGGLFYGR

-145 GAAAVANTLLAF
+145 GAAAVANTILAF
-157 VEQGDHVLVTNTA
+157 VEQGDHVLMTNTA
-170 YEPTQDFCSK
+170 YEPSQDFCTK
-180 ILAKLGVT
+180 ILSKLGVIT
-188 TGWFDPLIGA
+188 SWFDPLIGSG
-198 DIANLI
+198 IAGLV
-204 QPNTKVV
+204 QPNTRVV
-211 FLEAPGSITM
+211 FLESPGSITM

-230 EAVRRVAPEAIIMID
+230 NAVRSIAPEAIIMID
-245 NTWAAGILFKALEFG
+245 NTWAAGVLFKALDFD

-267 GTKYLIG
+267 ATKYLIG
-274 HSDAMVG
+274 HSDGMIG
-281 TAVSNA
+281 TAVANA

-293 RENAYLMGQMLD
+293 RENAYLMGQMVD

-310 MTSRGL
+310 MTSRGI

-322 LRQHHESSLAIAEWL
+322 LRQHHESSLQIAQWL
-337 AAHPQVAK
+337 ALHPQVER

-352 GSKGHEFWK
+352 GSKGHEYWQ

-370 FSFVLNKRLSNDALA
+370 FSFVLKKRLNDAELA
-385 AYLDN
+385 RYLDH

-404 SLILA
+404 SLILP
-409 NQPEHIAAIRPE
+409 NQPEQIAALRPG
-421 GEIDFTGTLIR
+421 GEVDFEGTLIR
-432 VHIGLE
+432 LHIGLE

-443 IADLAAGFQRI
+443 IADLSAGFERI

>member
-1 MSHIFIFG
+1 M
-9 ITRRGKAVYHRH
+9 A
-21 SAGQEEEKNFPV
+21 
-33 FGICQGQLLPDRGSL
+33 D
-48 DIQTYKNQGSVKM
+48 
-61 TAKHIDTALVNA
+61 KHLDTALVNA

-95 FDTVEAKKQATRG
+95 FDTVEAKKHATRN
-108 RAKGELFYGR
+108 RANGELFYGR

-145 GAAAVANTLLAF
+145 GAAAVANTILAF
-157 VEQGDHVLVTNTA
+157 VEQGDHVLMTNTA
-170 YEPTQDFCSK
+170 YEPSQDFCTK

-188 TGWFDPLIGA
+188 TSWFDPLIGA
-198 DIANLI
+198 DIARLVR
-204 QPNTKVV
+204 PETRVV
-211 FLEAPGSITM
+211 FLESPGSITM

-230 EAVRRVAPEAIIMID
+230 AAVRQVAPEAIIMID
-245 NTWAAGILFKALEFG
+245 NTWAAGILFKALDFG

-281 TAVSNA
+281 TAVANA
-287 RCWDQL
+287 RCWPQL

-322 LRQHHESSLAIAEWL
+322 LRQHHESSLRIAEWL
-337 AAHPQVAK
+337 AQHPQVAR
-345 VNHPALP
+345 VNHPALS

-370 FSFVLNKRLSNDALA
+370 FSFVLNKRLNDAELA

-390 FTLFSMAYSWGGFE
+390 FSLFSMAYSWGGFE

-409 NQPEHIAAIRPE
+409 NQPEQIAHIRPDAE
-421 GEIDFTGTLIR
+421 VDFSGTLIR
-432 VHIGLE
+432 LHIGLE

-443 IADLAAGFQRI
+443 QADLAAGFARI

>member
-1 MSHIFIFG
+1 M
-9 ITRRGKAVYHRH
+9 A
-21 SAGQEEEKNFPV
+21 
-33 FGICQGQLLPDRGSL
+33 D
-48 DIQTYKNQGSVKM
+48 
-61 TAKHIDTALVNA
+61 KHLDTALVHA

-95 FDTVEAKKQATRG
+95 FDTVEAKKHATRN

-145 GAAAVANTLLAF
+145 GAAAVANTILAF
-157 VEQGDHVLVTNTA
+157 VEQGDHILVTNTA
-170 YEPTQDFCSK
+170 YEPTQDFCTK

-188 TGWFDPLIGA
+188 TGWFDPLIGG
-198 DIANLI
+198 DIARLV
-204 QPNTKVV
+204 QPNTRVV
-211 FLEAPGSITM
+211 FLESPGSITM

-230 EAVRRVAPEAIIMID
+230 AAVRSVAPQAIIMID
-245 NTWAAGILFKALEFG
+245 NTWAAGVLFKALEVG

-281 TAVSNA
+281 TAVSNE
-287 RCWDQL
+287 RCWAQL
-293 RENAYLMGQMLD
+293 RENAYLMGQMVD

-316 RTLGVR
+316 RTLAVR
-322 LRQHHESSLAIAEWL
+322 LRQHHESSLQIAEWL
-337 AAHPQVAK
+337 AQHPQVAR

-352 GSKGHEFWK
+352 GSKGHEYWK

-370 FSFVLNKRLSNDALA
+370 FSFVLNKRLSDAELS
-385 AYLDN
+385 AYLDH
-390 FTLFSMAYSWGGFE
+390 FSLFSMAYSWGGFE

-409 NQPEHIAAIRPE
+409 NQPEHIAAIRPDAE
-421 GEIDFTGTLIR
+421 VDFSGTLIR

-438 NVDDL
+438 NVTDL
-443 IADLAAGFQRI
+443 LDDLAAGFARI

>member
-1 MSHIFIFG
+1 M
-9 ITRRGKAVYHRH
+9 A
-21 SAGQEEEKNFPV
+21 
-33 FGICQGQLLPDRGSL
+33 D
-48 DIQTYKNQGSVKM
+48 
-61 TAKHIDTALVNA
+61 KHLDTALVHA

-95 FDTVEAKKQATRG
+95 FDTVEAKKLATRN

-145 GAAAVANTLLAF
+145 GAAAVANTILAF
-157 VEQGDHVLVTNTA
+157 VEQGDHILVTNTA
-170 YEPTQDFCSK
+170 YEPTQDFCTK

-188 TGWFDPLIGA
+188 TGWFDPLIGG
-198 DIANLI
+198 DIARLV
-204 QPNTKVV
+204 QPNTRVV
-211 FLEAPGSITM
+211 FLESPGSITM

-230 EAVRRVAPEAIIMID
+230 AAVRRFAPEAIIMID
-245 NTWAAGILFKALEFG
+245 NTWAAGVLFKALEFG

-281 TAVSNA
+281 TAVSNE
-287 RCWDQL
+287 RCWAQL
-293 RENAYLMGQMLD
+293 RENAYLMGQMVD

-316 RTLGVR
+316 RTLAVR
-322 LRQHHESSLAIAEWL
+322 LRQHHESSLQIAEWL
-337 AAHPQVAK
+337 AQHPQVAR

-352 GSKGHEFWK
+352 GSKGHEFWQ

-370 FSFVLNKRLSNDALA
+370 FSFVLNKRLTDAELS
-385 AYLDN
+385 AYLDH
-390 FTLFSMAYSWGGFE
+390 FSLFSMAYSWGGFE

-409 NQPEHIAAIRPE
+409 NQPEHIAAIRPDAE
-421 GEIDFTGTLIR
+421 VDFSGTLIR
-432 VHIGLE
+432 LHIGLE
-438 NVDDL
+438 NVTDL
-443 IADLAAGFQRI
+443 QDDLAAGFARI